1 MFADIIVDISSENVD
16 RTFQYRIPEHLLE
29 VVSVGVRVQVPF
41 GAGNREIQGYVIG
54 ITDTPVFPVEKM
66 KEITDV
72 VKQGVAIEGQLI
84 TLAAWIQKRYGGTM
98 NQALKVVLP
107 AKKQVKLTQKKWIH
121 LKENPRV
128 VKQWLQDNAGKKNLT
143 ARKRLLNALLE
154 EPVLAMEVVTDKLHI
169 LPATIQGAEK
179 AGMIT
184 VESVELGKNPIHVTG
199 GEDKQVILNTEQ
211 RQVCEAIG
219 QSMERQEGKTH
230 LIYGVTGSGKTEVY
244 MNLIARNIKMGKQTI
259 MLIPEIALTYQTVM
273 RFYHRFGAQIAIV
286 HSKLSAGERYD
297 QMKRAREGK
306 ISIMIGPRTA
316 LFTPFSN
323 LGLIIIDEEQESAYK
338 SESVPKYHARETAI
352 YRAKLEGATVVLG
365 SATPSIQVY
374 DSALKGEYE
383 LHKLTKRATAQT
395 LAETEIVDLRAELK
409 EGNRSIFSRR
419 LQELILERLEH
430 KEQIILFLNRRGYA
444 GFVSCRSC
452 GEAIGCPHCSVAL
465 KAHKSYG
472 QTKLVCHYCGHTV
485 PMPKVCP
492 KCGSP
497 FISTFGIGTQQVEQM
512 VRDMFPQ
519 ARVLR
524 MDQDTAKGKDG
535 HEQILSAFANR
546 EADILIGTQ
555 MIVKGHD
562 FPDVTLVGILAAD
575 LSLYGSDYM
584 AAERTFDL
592 LTQAAGRAGRGEK
605 KGQVI
610 IQTYKPEDYS
620 IQTAAAQDYEAF
632 YEAEMAHRILA
643 KYPPAWKLAAVLFTA
658 EDELTAKRGAMY
670 IKERLQGVE
679 GLQLVGP
686 TEGSVFKIADVFR
699 FVLYLRAR
707 EDTIIENAKEILET
721 EIISSQIFKSIGVQ
735 FDYAPIVSY

>member
-1 MFADIIVDISSENVD
+1 
-16 RTFQYRIPEHLLE
+16 
-29 VVSVGVRVQVPF
+29 
-41 GAGNREIQGYVIG
+41 
-54 ITDTPVFPVEKM
+54 
-66 KEITDV
+66 
-72 VKQGVAIEGQLI
+72 
-84 TLAAWIQKRYGGTM
+84 
-98 NQALKVVLP
+98 
-107 AKKQVKLTQKKWIH
+107 
-121 LKENPRV
+121 
-128 VKQWLQDNAGKKNLT
+128 
-143 ARKRLLNALLE
+143 
-154 EPVLAMEVVTDKLHI
+154 
-169 LPATIQGAEK
+169 
-179 AGMIT
+179 
-184 VESVELGKNPIHVTG
+184 
-199 GEDKQVILNTEQ
+199 
-211 RQVCEAIG
+211 
-219 QSMERQEGKTH
+219 MER
-230 LIYGVTGSGKTEVY
+230 
-244 MNLIARNIKMGKQTI
+244 
-259 MLIPEIALTYQTVM
+259 
-273 RFYHRFGAQIAIV
+273 
-286 HSKLSAGERYD
+286 
-297 QMKRAREGK
+297 
-306 ISIMIGPRTA
+306 
-316 LFTPFSN
+316 
-323 LGLIIIDEEQESAYK
+323 
-338 SESVPKYHARETAI
+338 
-352 YRAKLEGATVVLG
+352 
-365 SATPSIQVY
+365 
-374 DSALKGEYE
+374 
-383 LHKLTKRATAQT
+383 
-395 LAETEIVDLRAELK
+395 LA
-409 EGNRSIFSRR
+409 
-419 LQELILERLEH
+419 H

-632 YEAEMAHRILA
+632 YEAEMAHRRLA

-658 EDELTAKRGAMY
+658 EDELTAKKGAMY

-707 EDTIIENAKEILET
+707 EDTIIENAKEIIET